1 MKLSSAACMAY
12 DARTV
17 TFCIKFEMTLNVQ
30 ANMVHSE
37 NGQSQ
42 LQPRRLKKGEWA
54 KLKHA
59 FVFGHSLG
67 AISQAT
73 GISRGTLSAYSA
85 RNRWSRN
92 RPPGTEILRKE
103 RKRK

>member
-1 MKLSSAACMAY
+1 MPC

-17 TFCIKFEMTLNVQ
+17 AFCVSFEMTLNVQ
-30 ANMVHSE
+30 ANMIHSE

-42 LQPRRLKKGEWA
+42 LKPQRLKKDEWA

-67 AISQAT
+67 SISQAT
-73 GISRGTLSAYSA
+73 GISRGTLSAYA
-85 RNRWSRN
+85 GRHGWWRN

-103 RKRK
+103 KEEK